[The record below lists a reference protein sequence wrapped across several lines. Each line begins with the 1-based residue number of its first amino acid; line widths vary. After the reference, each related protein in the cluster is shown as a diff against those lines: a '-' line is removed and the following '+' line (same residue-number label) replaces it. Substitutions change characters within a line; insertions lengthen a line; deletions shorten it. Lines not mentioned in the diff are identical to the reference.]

1 MASSSS
7 EPPQSNEPE
16 PLEEEEPPAKKRK
29 FQCVTNPE
37 EMGLEEY
44 KNWILDP
51 TEESQQLIP
60 PDTYEPAETEEP
72 ESN

>member
-7 EPPQSNEPE
+7 EPLQSNEPE
-16 PLEEEEPPAKKRK
+16 PLEKEEPPAKKRK
-29 FQCVTNPE
+29 FECVTNPE

-44 KNWILDP
+44 KDWILDP
-51 TEESQQLIP
+51 TEDSQQLIP
-60 PDTYEPAETEEP
+60 PDTYEPAEPEEP